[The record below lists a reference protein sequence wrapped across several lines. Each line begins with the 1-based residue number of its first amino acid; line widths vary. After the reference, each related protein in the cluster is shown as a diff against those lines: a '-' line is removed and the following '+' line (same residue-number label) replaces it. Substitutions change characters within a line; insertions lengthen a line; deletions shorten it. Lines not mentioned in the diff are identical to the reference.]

1 MNEKTKLK
9 KLREKYSNLDHP
21 HWTKEQWLK
30 KIDVIFKEGHW
41 SEKWD
46 LKTQIIRELEK
57 CYTAPGKRA
66 KVLESELEYLGDKD
80 VQRKREVESILEKEK
95 KSRWGIFNKRV
106 DDALKWYNQL

>member
-9 KLREKYSNLDHP
+9 KLREKYSNLAHP

-57 CYTAPGKRA
+57 CYTAPRKRA
-66 KVLESELEYLGDKD
+66 KVLESELAYLGDKD